1 MGISS
6 PVSISKSIVER
17 GAAIKNGI
25 LQNQTVHVRDAAAGG
40 HVHLVLIQDMAQK

>member
-1 MGISS
+1 MHRR
-6 PVSISKSIVER
+6 VVR
-17 GAAIKNGI
+17 GFINMTAIKNGI